1 MAKGCSV
8 TKSAQSGLTLIE
20 LMAVIMIA
28 GVLLAIAVPGMESLT
43 SRSRQLNAVG
53 DITAMLARARS
64 EAATLYQP
72 VTLCSSSDGLSCSGS
87 LGWEEGWVMFVDK
100 NSNKELDEG
109 ETIIQVGQ
117 ALPSGTSLSALYF
130 QGYDEVV
137 AITFQKGGMPE
148 TAGTFRYCVNK
159 GAVLQAVNVG
169 VSGQARIAIDAN
181 GDGKL
186 ENNSGAAI
194 PVCL

>member
-1 MAKGCSV
+1 M
-8 TKSAQSGLTLIE
+8 TRSAQSGLTLIE
-20 LMAVIMIA
+20 LMAVILIA
-28 GVLLAIAVPGMESLT
+28 GVLLVIAVPGMESL
-43 SRSRQLNAVG
+43 SNRSRQLNAIG
-53 DITAMLARARS
+53 DISAMLARARS

-72 VTLCSSSDGLSCSGS
+72 VTLCSSSDGTACSGE
-87 LGWEEGWVMFVDK
+87 LGWEGGWLMFVDK
-100 NSNKELDEG
+100 NADKQLDEG

-117 ALPSGTSLSALYF
+117 ALPAGTSLSAMYF

-159 GAVLQAVNVG
+159 GAILQAVNVG
-169 VSGQARIAIDAN
+169 VSGQTRIAIDAN
-181 GDGKL
+181 DDGKL
-186 ENNSGAAI
+186 ENNAGAAI